1 MTYKEAQQIA
11 DRLIQ
16 NFIGPDYRV
25 MDMCGFFESLVQA
38 LQQAH
43 AQGWRD
49 RAETEKLVRH

>member
-25 MDMCGFFESLVQA
+25 MDMYGFFEALVQA

-43 AQGWRD
+43 AEGWRD
-49 RAETEKLVRH
+49 RDELRS

>member
-25 MDMCGFFESLVQA
+25 MCCI
-38 LQQAH
+38 
-43 AQGWRD
+43 
-49 RAETEKLVRH
+49 RAKGHGRLMTAISCM